1 LALTS
6 VLKNNYVKLLCYKK
20 KKVTATISYLKPEKT
35 DQDQISDKKNPDLKM
50 NVKIV

>member
-1 LALTS
+1 MLNFF
-6 VLKNNYVKLLCYKK
+6 VIK

-35 DQDQISDKKNPDLKM
+35 DQISDKKNPDLKM